1 MEMLYIAEGGITN
14 SVFDSQV
21 FHLLCAIKRK
31 GINVKPALLEDY
43 SQRKNKKLTER
54 FPEVQ
59 AEFPDCID
67 MISLPGIGRL
77 SLYTDGLRLRKLITG
92 GWKGKLDDRVVH
104 ARGHFGSFIASR
116 FFSSS
121 RIISDL
127 RGLLAPEVMYYSG
140 GGLRALTK
148 EFRISEILKIEKY
161 IFKHSDRFFCVSSKL
176 KEYIVGH
183 SDVLPGKITVIPTVV
198 DTDFF
203 YFDAGKREEMR
214 NLLGV
219 KNRFV
224 LIYCG
229 GLARWQ
235 VPDKIIDL
243 FRNLKKSIPDAFL
256 VFLTNNAE
264 EARVYFKDM
273 EQTDF
278 LIAEARYK
286 EVPSY
291 LNASD
296 AGILIREEN
305 PVNRVASPTKFG
317 EYLCCGL
324 PVIITKGIGD
334 TENIVSDFKAGIVME
349 DPDSV
354 PEVNSVR
361 SLMKTDRH
369 IVSRAA
375 AHIFSI
381 KDNVD
386 KIISV
391 YRDV

>member
-1 MEMLYIAEGGITN
+1 MLYIAEGGITN

-21 FHLLCAIKRK
+21 FHLVRALKRG
-31 GINVKPALLEDY
+31 GINIKLALLEDF
-43 SQRKNKKLTER
+43 SQRKSKKLAER
-54 FPEVQ
+54 FSEVR

-67 MISLPGIGRL
+67 MVSLPVLGRL
-77 SLYTDGLRLRKLITG
+77 SLCVDGMRLRWLAGRKWRGTQDGRI
-92 GWKGKLDDRVVH
+92 VH
-104 ARGHFGSFIASR
+104 ARGHLGSYIAAK
-116 FFSSS
+116 FFPSSW
-121 RIISDL
+121 IISDL
-127 RGLLAPEVMYYSG
+127 RGLLGAEVMYYSG

-148 EFRISEILKIEKY
+148 EFRVSEILKMEKY

-176 KEYIVGH
+176 KEYIIGQ
-183 SDVLPGKITVIPTVV
+183 SDVLPDRITVIPTVV

-224 LIYCG
+224 FIYSG
-229 GLARWQ
+229 GATRWQ

-243 FRNLKKSIPDAFL
+243 FRNLKKNIPEAFL
-256 VFLTNNAE
+256 IFLTNDIK
-264 EARVYFKDM
+264 EARGYFKGMD
-273 EQTDF
+273 QADF
-278 LIAEARYK
+278 LVANAPYK

-334 TENIVSDFKAGIVME
+334 TENIVSELKSGVVIE
-349 DPDSV
+349 DVNSI

-361 SLMKTDRH
+361 SVIKTDRSSLS
-369 IVSRAA
+369 VAA
-375 AHIFSI
+375 SHIFSV
-381 KDNVD
+381 KDNVN
-386 KIISV
+386 KIILV
-391 YRDV
+391 YKSLQV